1 MGYEGIMYWGA
12 RVYRCLCV
20 RVYTYVPQEMDL
32 PKKACDEEGLFR
44 MEPSGFS
51 ILSGGKAL

>member
-1 MGYEGIMYWGA
+1 M
-12 RVYRCLCV
+12 CV
-20 RVYTYVPQEMDL
+20 CVYTDDPPKMDL

-51 ILSGGKAL
+51 ILSGGQAL